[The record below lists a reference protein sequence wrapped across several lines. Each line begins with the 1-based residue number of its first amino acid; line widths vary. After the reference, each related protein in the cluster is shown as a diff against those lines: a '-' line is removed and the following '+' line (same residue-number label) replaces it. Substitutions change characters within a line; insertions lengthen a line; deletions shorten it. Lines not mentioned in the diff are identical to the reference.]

1 MTRPSH
7 ALVSAFAIATVLTAC
22 APDATEP
29 IASTAA
35 VVSQSPAY
43 AKAGT
48 STGEGVSPELQ
59 KINAALAAAGAGYA
73 VEMAEISFAPTASVD
88 KAQIIYA
95 FDRTLRLASKWVPGD
110 VRRGADG
117 VNITYMIDQS
127 YMNASGAGDA
137 ESAIDASFG
146 TWQHVSCSNLNIVK
160 RPDDGNLNS
169 AVLGYGNPF
178 AADIETLGFLP
189 GGLFDALLGPGA
201 STNVLGVTFTFIFGS
216 TVGGQFIPSDVDNNG
231 RTDTALKEVWYNNAF
246 SWTTSDAPGV
256 DVETVAL
263 HENGHALELGH
274 FGKVSVTTSNGK
286 LHVSPR
292 AVMNAFI
299 LGVLRTPLGTD
310 NASYCGN
317 FASWPG

>member
-1 MTRPSH
+1 MRKSDYRLLA
-7 ALVSAFAIATVLTAC
+7 ALAAAATLSAC

-29 IASTAA
+29 VASSA
-35 VVSQSPAY
+35 VVDSPAL
-43 AKAGT
+43 AKARPPVGDV
-48 STGEGVSPELQ
+48 VSPELQ

-73 VEMAEISFAPTASVD
+73 VEMAEISYAPTASVD
-88 KAQIIYA
+88 KAQIVFA
-95 FDRTLRLASKWVPGD
+95 FDRTLRLTSKWVPGD
-110 VRRGADG
+110 PRRDADG
-117 VNITYMIDQS
+117 NNITYMIDQTF
-127 YMNASGAGDA
+127 MNANGAANA
-137 ESAIDASFG
+137 EAAIDASFG
-146 TWQHVSCSNLNIVK
+146 TWQQVSCSKLNIVK
-160 RPDDGNLNS
+160 RMDDGNLNS

-189 GGLFDALLGPGA
+189 GDLFDAVLGDGA

-216 TVGGQFIPSDVDNNG
+216 YVGGQFTPSDIDNNG

-246 SWTTSDAPGV
+246 TWTTSDAPGT

-274 FGKVSVTTSNGK
+274 FGKVSVNLSSGK
-286 LHVSPR
+286 LIVSPR

-317 FASWPG
+317 FASWPS